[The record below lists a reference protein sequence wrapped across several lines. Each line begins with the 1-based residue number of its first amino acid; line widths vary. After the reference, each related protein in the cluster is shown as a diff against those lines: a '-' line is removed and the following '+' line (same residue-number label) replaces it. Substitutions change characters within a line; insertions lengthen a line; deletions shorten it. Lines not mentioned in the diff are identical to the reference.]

1 MENTVNIPNRAVLP
15 YAPSFPPD
23 ADELL
28 SPEPPEPAS
37 PASPPSPTSHPE
49 HRAPIAIEYDP
60 DEPREHVRAPELHRH
75 GVKLLMAAA
84 AVIGAAAGARLILGD
99 TADALKDVI
108 AHTFSGTF
116 WEKFLRQ
123 TALSAVFLGAEFV
136 LGFFALGDL
145 VIWTAP
151 FFCAMGIVL
160 RLSAGSPKLLFGA
173 VVSLGAIVL
182 GAAYSADMSELL
194 LRLTRGGTVYM
205 EARPR
210 RSYALGFLGCLAACL
225 LGSILTA
232 ALA

>member
-1 MENTVNIPNRAVLP
+1 MENTLNIPNRGVLSSATVFTP
-15 YAPSFPPD
+15 ET
-23 ADELL
+23 DELL
-28 SPEPPEPAS
+28 SSVSAEAAS
-37 PASPPSPTSHPE
+37 PDPPSERS
-49 HRAPIAIEYDP
+49 APIAIEYDP

-84 AVIGAAAGARLILGD
+84 AVIGAAAGARLILGGA
-99 TADALKDVI
+99 ADAFKDGI
-108 AHTFSGTF
+108 ANAFSGTF

-123 TALSAVFLGAEFV
+123 TALSALFLGAEFV

-145 VIWTAP
+145 VIWAAP
-151 FFCAMGIVL
+151 FFYAMGIVL

-173 VVSLGAIVL
+173 VVSLGAVVL

-210 RSYALGFLGCLAACL
+210 RSYALGFLGCLAACV